1 MKLLVT
7 RTASQTEQGKLI
19 KTIAFNEERMN
30 ITTKDSVFFLF
41 IMFIVATVSSVYAF
55 HRGYKNKVC
64 RITRLI
70 LETLMIFTSVI
81 PPDLPSELSMCIGNA
96 IRTLRNQSKVFST
109 EPYRIL
115 NAGRVKFIC
124 FDKSGTLTQSNIK
137 VLGVD
142 ETLAEPNVKT
152 ISSRVTSKN
161 ELIDC
166 TDVSRMVI
174 AGCQSISQLKDQLI
188 GDILE
193 INAFKAIGGKADAEH
208 LVYGFGSQKYK
219 VVKRHFFNSSIKR
232 MSVVIQNQQSKKYY
246 LVSKGSPET
255 IQKLLASVP
264 KNYTANL
271 QAYTK
276 KGFRVLTLAY
286 KQIEES
292 EIELSRDDLEQK
304 LQFVGLLVCQTP
316 LKKESAES
324 IEILKNSDHRI
335 KVISG
340 DHVINVAISA

>member
-1 MKLLVT
+1 MTPTEQFMNMGVFKIFFRLKDMIFGKYYDPKIYKDLNVVKQSSVFPADMILISGQLIADESILTGEQAAQIKEPISELKEDKIQPFNSIYAGTRLIQIQADEVKLLVT

-64 RITRLI
+64 KITRLI

-152 ISSRVTSKN
+152 ISSRVSSKN

-166 TDVSRMVI
+166 TDISRMVI
-174 AGCQSISQLKDQLI
+174 VGCQSIS
-188 GDILE
+188 
-193 INAFKAIGGKADAEH
+193 
-208 LVYGFGSQKYK
+208 
-219 VVKRHFFNSSIKR
+219 
-232 MSVVIQNQQSKKYY
+232 
-246 LVSKGSPET
+246 
-255 IQKLLASVP
+255 
-264 KNYTANL
+264 
-271 QAYTK
+271 
-276 KGFRVLTLAY
+276 
-286 KQIEES
+286 
-292 EIELSRDDLEQK
+292 
-304 LQFVGLLVCQTP
+304 
-316 LKKESAES
+316 
-324 IEILKNSDHRI
+324 
-335 KVISG
+335 
-340 DHVINVAISA
+340 